1 MDKTQLHDLAR
12 VGAQARLAALE
23 TERQEL
29 LKLFPDLGGVQRKAG
44 KNGAPAPAPKRG
56 GMSPEARK
64 AQAERMRAYWA
75 ARRAAKAQ
83 QGGEAPG
90 KAASTK
96 KRAGKKAR

>member
-23 TERQEL
+23 TEREEL
-29 LKLFPDLGGVQRKAG
+29 LTLFPDLRAVQRKAG
-44 KNGAPAPAPKRG
+44 KNGATPPARKRG

-83 QGGEAPG
+83 EGGDAPAR
-90 KAASTK
+90 AASTK
-96 KRAGKKAR
+96 KRGAKKAR